1 MALSLSINN
10 RNGPGGNGRQR
21 NARIRVATAGAAY
34 SAQHKVCGASVLHSN
49 PAVGKM
55 AEIAIALIC
64 TGSGAVYKNPIC
76 GRKRGLM

>member
-21 NARIRVATAGAAY
+21 NARIRVAY
-34 SAQHKVCGASVLHSN
+34 SAQHKACGTSSLPSSS
-49 PAVGKM
+49 AVGKI

-64 TGSGAVYKNPIC
+64 TGNGMAYKNPIC

>member
-21 NARIRVATAGAAY
+21 NARICVATTGVAC
-34 SAQHKVCGASVLHSN
+34 SAQHKVCGTSVLPSN
-49 PAVGKM
+49 PAVGKI
-55 AEIAIALIC
+55 AEIAITLVCI
-64 TGSGAVYKNPIC
+64 GNGAVYKNPIC

>member
-1 MALSLSINN
+1 MALSLSVNN

-21 NARIRVATAGAAY
+21 SIRICAATVGAAY
-34 SAQHKVCGASVLHSN
+34 SAQHKACGTSALPSS
-49 PAVGKM
+49 PAVGKI
-55 AEIAIALIC
+55 AGIAIALIC

>member
-10 RNGPGGNGRQR
+10 RNGPGGTGRQR
-21 NARIRVATAGAAY
+21 NARIRVATAGVAY
-34 SAQHKVCGASVLHSN
+34 SAQHKACSTSSLPSS
-49 PAVGKM
+49 PAVGKI